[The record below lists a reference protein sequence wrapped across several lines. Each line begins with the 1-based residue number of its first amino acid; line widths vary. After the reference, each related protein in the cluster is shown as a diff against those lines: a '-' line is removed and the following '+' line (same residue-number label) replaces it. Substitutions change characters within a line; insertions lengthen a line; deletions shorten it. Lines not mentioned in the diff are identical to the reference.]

1 MEELLQVLQPT
12 LIALITIIL
21 GYLGTRLKVLIDSKV
36 SVNKQDEIMNIIN
49 ASVMWVEQVTK
60 NENFVGDKLLLA
72 KNRAKNIINGIG
84 LEISDEE
91 LEMWVEAFVLQLGG
105 NV

>member
-60 NENFVGDKLLLA
+60 NDNFVGDKLLLA

-91 LEMWVEAFVLQLGG
+91 LEMWIEAFVLQLGG

>member
-21 GYLGTRLKVLIDSKV
+21 GYVGTRLKVLIDSKV

-60 NENFVGDKLLLA
+60 NDNFVGDKLLLA

-91 LEMWVEAFVLQLGG
+91 LEMWIEAFVLQLGG
-105 NV
+105 NE